1 MFEWVCVWWIEF
13 GIFGVLGDSLLS
25 RGFIVVYIYEME
37 EKESKMTMSK
47 KEAMKLAI
55 VGNGIASRTVLSL
68 IMKELRS
75 SQSNALQDQLHSLH
89 IFDKSA
95 DVQDSPHL
103 YTGLWSASTHLL
115 KRRVGISLDTIQN
128 LGCAVKE
135 SGYRDHKG
143 RWLLKPEVGMLPFP
157 GNLIRSSH

>member
-1 MFEWVCVWWIEF
+1 MNVAGGLNLGFSGFW
-13 GIFGVLGDSLLS
+13 GDSLD
-25 RGFIVVYIYEME
+25 IVDMVVYIYEMTE
-37 EKESKMTMSK
+37 SKESKMTMTK

-75 SQSNALQDQLHSLH
+75 SQPNALQEQLHSLH

-95 DVQDSPHL
+95 DVQDSPPL

-135 SGYRDHKG
+135 SGYRDQKG

-157 GNLIRSSH
+157 GNLIGSSH

>member
-1 MFEWVCVWWIEF
+1 
-13 GIFGVLGDSLLS
+13 
-25 RGFIVVYIYEME
+25 
-37 EKESKMTMSK
+37 
-47 KEAMKLAI
+47 MKLAI

-95 DVQDSPHL
+95 DSPHL

-135 SGYRDHKG
+135 SGYRDQKG
-143 RWLLKPEVGMLPFP
+143 RWLLKPEVGMLSFP
-157 GNLIRSSH
+157 GNLLRSSY